1 MACTE
6 KPLWALKR
14 GASFNLTVRIPSKFA
29 DGHFSGWGL
38 QSAVRTPNGGLIAPL
53 TAVWVD
59 PVVARFVHLQC
70 LDTRAWPVGD
80 AEFDVVL
87 VSPTGF
93 RWPTSTARFTLVKGP
108 TDA

>member
-1 MACTE
+1 MSCSN

-14 GASFNLTVRIPSKFA
+14 GASFDLTVRIPSKFA

-38 QSAVRTPNGGLIAPL
+38 QSRVRTPSGGLIATL
-53 TAVWVD
+53 TAEWVD

-70 LDTRAWPVGD
+70 LDTRAWPVGE
-80 AEFDVVL
+80 AEFDVVF

-93 RWPTSTARFTLVKGP
+93 RWPSTTYSFNLVKGP

>member
-1 MACTE
+1 MSCIG

-14 GASFNLTVRIPSKFA
+14 GASFDLKVRIPSKFA
-29 DGHFSGWGL
+29 DGHFAGWGL
-38 QSAVRTPNGGLIAPL
+38 QSAVRTPNGGLIATL
-53 TAVWVD
+53 NAEWVD